1 MWTLTFTQTHTPPT
15 GHTLKCL
22 YPRSLAEAHKSA
34 SIPDIHPPS
43 RAQHS
48 GDGMESCIKE
58 AQSSSSAHLSLPHGY
73 TLITHGNLPLYLQLV
88 TEWYTIQNLNKD
100 VTCVLFPH
108 PLHDSLVISPREIF
122 VNTFWNMVTQP
133 LVTHTYNWSVNGV
146 DCNGQHCISL
156 YC

>member
-1 MWTLTFTQTHTPPT
+1 MAHVDPHFHTDTHTLPT

-58 AQSSSSAHLSLPHGY
+58 SPVIIIGSSLLATRIHAHIYRNMNMLAVY
-73 TLITHGNLPLYLQLV
+73 MLITHEAIGCRHLQLV
-88 TEWYTIQNLNKD
+88 TEWSGLQWPALYITLLL
-100 VTCVLFPH
+100 VLKH
-108 PLHDSLVISPREIF
+108 SPLKV
-122 VNTFWNMVTQP
+122 
-133 LVTHTYNWSVNGV
+133 
-146 DCNGQHCISL
+146 
-156 YC
+156 